1 VSLSSVPSLLQRALL
16 VFVPAAILL
25 VVAVSAVWGEAGIL
39 SRHEL
44 RDRLARE
51 KTELARIE
59 RDNQRLLSELLWLD
73 RDPVL
78 LERAVAEELGWARE
92 GTTLYRFE
100 TDTDEQQ
107 EREARAK
114 TGRFTGRT
122 VRP

>member
-1 VSLSSVPSLLQRALL
+1 MSSSVPSFVQRALL

-25 VVAVSAVWGEAGIL
+25 LVAVSAVWGEAGLL

-44 RDRLARE
+44 RARLAQE
-51 KTELARIE
+51 KENLARIE

-92 GTTLYRFE
+92 GTTLYRFSP
-100 TDTDEQQ
+100 DTDS
-107 EREARAK
+107 
-114 TGRFTGRT
+114 
-122 VRP
+122 P